1 MLWGRLALQ
10 SRQNAGWQDSLF
22 WREGELEGRFRS
34 VLERIRWMD
43 STPLKKERGLE
54 GLKKP
59 ITGPDALPG
68 PG

>member
-10 SRQNAGWQDSLF
+10 SRQNAGWQGSLF
-22 WREGELEGRFRS
+22 WREGKLEGCFRS
-34 VLERIRWMD
+34 VLERMRWMD
-43 STPLKKERGLE
+43 SAPLKKERGSE
-54 GLKKP
+54 GLKKT